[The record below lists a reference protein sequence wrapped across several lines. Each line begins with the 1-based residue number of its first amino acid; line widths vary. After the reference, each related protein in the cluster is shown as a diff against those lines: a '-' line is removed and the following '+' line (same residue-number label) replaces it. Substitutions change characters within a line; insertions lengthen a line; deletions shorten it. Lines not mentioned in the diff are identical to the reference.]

1 MVYRSNNL
9 YAALGVLFFLIG
21 VFIVLASFAFTT
33 SGDFQ
38 AAYIVI
44 GLFVFVISFSYFS
57 LSRRENKG
65 ATD

>member
-21 VFIVLASFAFTT
+21 VFIVLGSFALAT
-33 SGDFQ
+33 SADFQ
-38 AAYIVI
+38 TAYIVI
-44 GLFVFVISFSYFS
+44 GMFIFVISFSYFS

-65 ATD
+65 ATG